1 MRRAYTAA
9 HLPDAHLLA
18 HSLEAHG
25 IPARVFRETLQGGV
39 GELPHVYPEVWIEN
53 ESDWERAR
61 ALISKFEQDVG
72 RDRGA
77 VQCPSCREENPA
89 SFEICWQCGT
99 ALPQSDESHG
109 GEEEEKDR

>member
-9 HLPDAHLLA
+9 HLPDAHLLV

-25 IPARVFRETLQGGV
+25 IPARVFRESLQGGI
-39 GELPHVYPEVWIEN
+39 GELPHIYPEVWIDD

-61 ALISKFEQDVG
+61 ALVRKFEQDVTHHKG
-72 RDRGA
+72 VSR
-77 VQCPSCREENPA
+77 CPRCHEENPA

-99 ALPQSDESHG
+99 ALPPVGDSHG
-109 GEEEEKDR
+109 CEEEEEDR